1 MSRDPAI
8 RHRGAARVKRSGWL
22 SRHGPFLLL
31 VGFLFVL
38 AFYVD
43 WYLGAFTYILLN
55 SRLFFQIFV
64 GITVIAVLRN
74 VVGIRGFGTFG
85 PAIVALAFLQ
95 AGLLYGTILLANI
108 LAIVIAT
115 RELVRREL
123 VQRDHRIAILVI
135 LVGLSV
141 VLLEILA
148 EYFHYPRLDYSFL
161 FPVLILAWTAE
172 RYVESIDRVGWGGPS
187 RQLLWTFVA
196 ILTAYAVMSQTWL
209 VDPIILTPLSW
220 PFLVLLNWFLGT
232 RVRFRLSERRRF
244 RGTIRDSGT
253 PPEDVLTMN
262 VRNRDFISKYNDR
275 GLLATLAKDRVKELL
290 ASYGVR
296 TPQTHLVVAGLE
308 DLHRL
313 EGFLPTMDRFV
324 LKPASGH
331 GGEGILIV
339 RGRRDGG
346 FDTSQGPMSPAE
358 ILAHARYVLTGAFG
372 RGSSDRLL
380 VEALVT
386 SDPALGKFVSEG
398 LPDVRVIAFLGFP
411 VMAMT
416 RLPTRESKGRA
427 NIHAGAVACGLEI
440 ATGRIVRATWHGRP
454 VKTHPDTGLPLLDA
468 LIPRWFE
475 VLEMATQAQVC
486 SGLGYAG
493 VDLVFDAARG
503 PMVLEVNRRPGL
515 EIQNANG
522 AGLLGR
528 LRAIER
534 VHSRGA
540 VADPVRAAMDL
551 DIARWRVSA

>member
-1 MSRDPAI
+1 MPVTRK
-8 RHRGAARVKRSGWL
+8 VWL
-22 SRHGPFLLL
+22 AHHGPFLLL
-31 VGFLFVL
+31 VGFLFAL

-43 WYLGAFTYILLN
+43 LYLDAFTYILLN

-115 RELVRREL
+115 RELVRREV

-161 FPVLILAWTAE
+161 FPILILAWTAE
-172 RYVESIDRVGWGGPS
+172 RYVESVDRVGWGGPS

-209 VDPIILTPLSW
+209 VDPIILNPLSW

-232 RVRFRLSERRRF
+232 RVRFRLSERWRF

-253 PPEDVLTMN
+253 PPEGVLTMN
-262 VRNRDFISKYNDR
+262 VRNRDFISKYNDGR
-275 GLLATLAKDRVKELL
+275 LLSTLTKDRVKELL
-290 ASYGVR
+290 QSHGVS
-296 TPQTHLVVAGLE
+296 TPTTHLVLKGLE
-308 DLHRL
+308 DLRRL

-331 GGEGILIV
+331 GGEGILV
-339 RGRRDGG
+339 VLGRRDGG
-346 FDTSQGPMSPAE
+346 FDTSNGPMGSAD
-358 ILAHARYVLTGAFG
+358 IVAHARYVLTGGFG
-372 RGSSDRLL
+372 GGSSDRLL

-386 SDPALGKFVSEG
+386 PDPALGKLVSEG
-398 LPDVRVIAFLGFP
+398 LSDVRVIAFLGFP
-411 VMAMT
+411 VMAMA

-427 NIHAGAVACGLEI
+427 NIHAGAVACGIEI
-440 ATGRIVRATWHGRP
+440 ATGRIVRATWHGRA
-454 VKTHPDTGLPLLDA
+454 VKTHPDTGSPLLDVP
-468 LIPRWFE
+468 IPQWSE
-475 VLEMATQAQVC
+475 VLEIATQAQVC

-493 VDLVFDAARG
+493 VDVVFDAAGG

-528 LRAIER
+528 LRAVER
-534 VHSRGA
+534 LHARGA
-540 VADPVRAAMDL
+540 VADPVRTAMDL
-551 DIARWRVSA
+551 DVAMWEVSA